1 MTNLVENLH
10 KERGSR
16 YGSWQ
21 QQAAVAQAIKQAY
34 KLGNS
39 YDNCNDAVLEKLDM
53 LANKLSRI
61 VNGDPEYQDSWDDIA
76 GYALL
81 PHSDKAE

>member
-1 MTNLVENLH
+1 
-10 KERGSR
+10 
-16 YGSWQ
+16 
-21 QQAAVAQAIKQAY
+21 
-34 KLGNS
+34 
-39 YDNCNDAVLEKLDM
+39 M